1 MSIITSFIMGII
13 NMFLTGLMWIMAAAL
28 IISIIA
34 LALMVTWMQVSEERK
49 ESHVREEEA
58 STKESI
64 CPAPA
69 AQRRRRRVIKGY
81 AA

>member
-1 MSIITSFIMGII
+1 MSIITSIITSAI

-28 IISIIA
+28 IFLVIA
-34 LALMVTWMQVSEERK
+34 FVLLVTWVQVNEERK
-49 ESHVREEEA
+49 ESYVCEEDA

-69 AQRRRRRVIKGY
+69 AQCRRRRVIKGY